1 MKKTEKPNHSY
12 HKKKKNKNK
21 KKKKK
26 KKKNQ
31 ACTSIIGMNEKGE
44 LAADHLKIF
53 KCLYNKSS
61 IKLGI
66 ADHAFNLTS

>member
-1 MKKTEKPNHSY
+1 MNFCSY
-12 HKKKKNKNK
+12 QENWETKSFLSQ
-21 KKKKK
+21 KK

-31 ACTSIIGMNEKGE
+31 SCTSIIGMNEKGE
-44 LAADHLKIF
+44 LAADHLKFF

>member
-1 MKKTEKPNHSY
+1 MNFCSY
-12 HKKKKNKNK
+12 QENWETKSFLSQK
-21 KKKKK
+21 KKKK
-26 KKKNQ
+26 Q
-31 ACTSIIGMNEKGE
+31 SCTSIIGMNEKGE
-44 LAADHLKIF
+44 LAADHLKFF